1 MGGPWSYIAIM
12 AENIL
17 TKILGSQ
24 RERDLKAIAPLVRRI
39 NELEPDMLVLQED
52 QFREKT
58 AQFRQR
64 YQKGESLDDL
74 LPETFALVREAARRT
89 LGERIFDVQLMGGI
103 VLHQGKI
110 MEMKTGEGKTLSSV
124 TAAYLN
130 ALPAQGVHVVT
141 VNDYLA
147 ERDAN
152 WMGRIYSLL
161 GISVGVVLAEMDN
174 ERRKAAY
181 RQDITY
187 GTNNEFG
194 FDYLRDNM
202 RWDSGSR
209 VQRGHNYC
217 IVDEIDSILIDEA
230 RTPLII
236 SGAAED
242 DTANYY
248 EANKIVNSLTEC
260 SKDPQTGKYTDELSP
275 FQVEKT
281 EADGDYKIE
290 EKSKRV
296 SFTDRGMNTIE
307 EQLKRRNLIR
317 GSLFESDNF
326 EFIHYCTQALRA
338 KRLFNR
344 DVDYVVQE
352 GKVEIV
358 DEFTGRILHGRRYSE
373 GLHQAIEAKEEI
385 KVAQRNR
392 TLATITFQNYFRMYE
407 KLSGM
412 TGTADTEATEFSK
425 IYNLEVV
432 VIPTNRPVIRAD
444 SDDEIYL
451 NEDQKLNAICQ
462 EIAELNKK
470 GQPILVGTISI
481 EKSEKLAHLLTK
493 MGIRHE
499 VLNAKN
505 HAREALIIAEAG
517 AKGAVTIATNMAGR
531 GTDIKLGGNPAH
543 RASRKL
549 GSDGNGEEYEKLL
562 AQEMRTWAPE
572 YEQVK
577 DAGGL
582 HVLGTE
588 RHDARRIDNQLRGRS
603 GRQGDPGSS
612 RFFISLD
619 DDLMRLF
626 GGENLKSLMGRM
638 GMQDGEPIH
647 HPWVNKAIE
656 RAQKRVEE
664 RNFEIRKHL
673 LEYDDVLNEQRK
685 FMYARRD
692 EILADAHLEKRVLS
706 AAQDILDVLLDE
718 YRQMRGGDDQ
728 RLALLLTRLK
738 DTLFYAPVQGPES
751 LQGAGAEQI
760 RAQVLQELEDDLNEK
775 AAEVGQKNLN
785 LFIRFEY
792 LRNIDARWQDHLES
806 LEALREAVYLRAYGQ
821 KNPLLEY
828 KLEGFQIFDSM
839 LAEIRQAIARKIFQ
853 VRIRAVEPQERR
865 RRDLG
870 DARHTLMGQFGA
882 AGVPEA
888 VGAAA
893 GRRAGA
899 QPARP
904 TSVLTRQS
912 ARNAAAGERA
922 EARPGQAQV
931 KRNVPKVGRN
941 DPCPC
946 GSGKKYK
953 YCHGR

>member
-1 MGGPWSYIAIM
+1 M

-52 QFREKT
+52 QFPEKT

-307 EQLKRRNLIR
+307 EQLKRRNLIH

-531 GTDIKLGGNPAH
+531 GTDIKLAGNPEY

-549 GSDGNGEEYEKLL
+549 GSEGNGEEYQKLL
-562 AQEMRTWAPE
+562 AQEMERWAPE

-577 DAGGL
+577 TAGGL

-706 AAQDILDVLLDE
+706 AAQDILEVLLDE
-718 YRQMRGGDDQ
+718 YRQMRGSDDQ
-728 RLALLLTRLK
+728 RLTVLLTRLK
-738 DTLFYAPVQGPES
+738 DTLFYAPGQGPES

-760 RAQVLQELEDDLNEK
+760 RTQVLQELEDDLKEK
-775 AAEVGQKNLN
+775 AAEVGQENLN

-853 VRIRAVEPQERR
+853 VRIRAVEPRER

-870 DARHTLMGQFGA
+870 DARHALMGQFGSIGAGHPAAARVAGA
-882 AGVPEA
+882 AGGRAPGVQPGRS
-888 VGAAA
+888 GASA
-893 GRRAGA
+893 
-899 QPARP
+899 
-904 TSVLTRQS
+904 SVLTRQS
-912 ARNAAAGERA
+912 ARSASAGERP

-931 KRNVPKVGRN
+931 KRGYPKVGRN

-953 YCHGR
+953 YCHGK

>member
-1 MGGPWSYIAIM
+1 M
-12 AENIL
+12 AENII

-24 RERDLKAIAPLVRRI
+24 RERDVKALAPLVRRI
-39 NELEPDMLVLQED
+39 NALEPQMLALSEE
-52 QFREKT
+52 QFPQQTNE
-58 AQFRQR
+58 FRR
-64 YQKGESLDDL
+64 RISEGHSLDAL
-74 LPETFALVREAARRT
+74 LPEAFALVREAARRV

-130 ALPAQGVHVVT
+130 ALTGKGVHVVT

-152 WMGRIYSLL
+152 WMGRVYKLL
-161 GISVGVVLAEMDN
+161 GISVGVVLAQMDN
-174 ERRKAAY
+174 EIRKAAY

-202 RWDSGSR
+202 RWDAGSR
-209 VQRGHNYC
+209 VQRGHNFC

-248 EANKIVNSLTEC
+248 EANRIVDFLTEC
-260 SKDPQTGKYTDELSP
+260 SKDPETGKYADELSP
-275 FQVEKT
+275 FQAEKP
-281 EADGDYKIE
+281 EVDGDYKIE
-290 EKSKRV
+290 EKSKRI
-296 SFTDRGMNTIE
+296 SFTDRGMNAIE
-307 EQLKRRNLIR
+307 EQLKRRNLIH

-326 EFIHYCTQALRA
+326 EFIHYCTQSLRA
-338 KRLFNR
+338 KRLFHR

-412 TGTADTEATEFSK
+412 TGTADTEATEFAK
-425 IYNLEVV
+425 IYNLDVV
-432 VIPTNRPVIRAD
+432 VIPTNRPVVRKD
-444 SDDEIYL
+444 NDDEIYL
-451 NEDQKLNAICQ
+451 NEEQKLDAICR

-481 EKSEKLAHLLTK
+481 EKSEKLSRLLTR

-517 AKGAVTIATNMAGR
+517 ARASVTIATNMAGR
-531 GTDIKLGGNPAH
+531 GTDIKLGGNPEY
-543 RASRKL
+543 RAGRKL
-549 GSDGNGEEYEKLL
+549 GSGGNGEEYKKLL
-562 AQEMRTWAPE
+562 DQEMKAWVPE
-572 YEQVK
+572 YEAVK
-577 DAGGL
+577 EAGGL

-706 AAQDILDVLLDE
+706 AAEDILEGLMDE
-718 YRQMRGGDDQ
+718 YRQMRGDDD
-728 RLALLLTRLK
+728 RLLAALITRLK
-738 DTLFYAPVQGPES
+738 DTLYYTPRDAASF
-751 LQGAGAEQI
+751 LGAAAEQI
-760 RAQVLQELEDDLNEK
+760 KTRILQELEDDLNSK
-775 AAEVGQKNLN
+775 AEEVGQENLN

-792 LRNIDARWQDHLES
+792 LRNIDSRWQDHLES

-853 VRIRAVEPQERR
+853 VRIRVVQPQERR

-870 DARHTLMGQFGA
+870 DARHTLLGQFGVGPA
-882 AGVPEA
+882 TAPAGA
-888 VGAAA
+888 AAA
-893 GRRAGA
+893 GRRPAGA
-899 QPARP
+899 GVSRLGAPA
-904 TSVLTRQS
+904 SVLTRQS
-912 ARNAAAGERA
+912 ARSAAAGERP

-931 KRNVPKVGRN
+931 KRSIPKVGRN